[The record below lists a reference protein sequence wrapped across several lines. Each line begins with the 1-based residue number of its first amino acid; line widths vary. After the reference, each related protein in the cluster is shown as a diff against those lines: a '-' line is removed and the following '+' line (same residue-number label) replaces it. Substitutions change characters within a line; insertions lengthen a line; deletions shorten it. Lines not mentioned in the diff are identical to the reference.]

1 MESLI
6 GRIKSTFCSDCK
18 IGKAYAVLQYA
29 SPGCSIDYA
38 YTTVKVPFTFVF
50 EIFRFPEMRFK
61 ALKNRK
67 NLKKVNK
74 NNKRRLLK

>member
-1 MESLI
+1 MESLLAK
-6 GRIKSTFCSDCK
+6 IKSNFCSDCI
-18 IGKAYAVLQYA
+18 IGKAYTVLQYA

-61 ALKNRK
+61 ALKSRK
-67 NLKKVNK
+67 SLKKVRK
-74 NNKRRLLK
+74 NNKRLF